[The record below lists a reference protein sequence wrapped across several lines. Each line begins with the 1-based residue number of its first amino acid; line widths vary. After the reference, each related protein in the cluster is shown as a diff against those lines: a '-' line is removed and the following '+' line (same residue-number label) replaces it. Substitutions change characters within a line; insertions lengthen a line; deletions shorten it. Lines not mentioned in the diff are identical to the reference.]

1 MGSFFWFDVDM
12 LTSNI
17 PSGFTQITKAPCCL
31 LCCSGFIQHIHISTT
46 DTKHWKMPGAFFTI
60 HRIGQHTLASISA
73 FLHRPTDAPTPQTDW
88 QQPLLQLLFRS
99 WSRHLHK
106 SAPNSPKPPRLQKQS
121 SVTFPFPPI
130 AFWASISSNI
140 CLRGVIFNYHDRG
153 HAFPVPDAKKK

>member
-60 HRIGQHTLASISA
+60 ASLHSFIDLQMHLHHRL
-73 FLHRPTDAPTPQTDW
+73 TDSSLSSNYYSDHDPGTFTN
-88 QQPLLQLLFRS
+88 QLLT
-99 WSRHLHK
+99 
-106 SAPNSPKPPRLQKQS
+106 AQS
-121 SVTFPFPPI
+121 LPVCKNKAAWPFLFPPI